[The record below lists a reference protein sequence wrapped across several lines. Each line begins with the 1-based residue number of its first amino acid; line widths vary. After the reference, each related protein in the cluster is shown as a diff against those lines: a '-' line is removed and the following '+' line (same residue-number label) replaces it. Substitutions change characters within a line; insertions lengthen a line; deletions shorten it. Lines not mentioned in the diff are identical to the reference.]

1 MTPSLTIPTDNIY
14 KFSCLFGLA
23 LILVSIFSFASNY
36 TTTLDRKVRYSEL
49 VIGLESKAQRNKS
62 EDDLL
67 ALNKKLRE
75 IAMENE
81 KVLNLL
87 LGAVIAIGSILSL
100 YGADRWHKK
109 IQQRD
114 DKIVELQIEK
124 LQIEIAN
131 LRRSNQNS
139 SRS

>member
-1 MTPSLTIPTDNIY
+1 M
-14 KFSCLFGLA
+14 
-23 LILVSIFSFASNY
+23 
-36 TTTLDRKVRYSEL
+36 
-49 VIGLESKAQRNKS
+49 
-62 EDDLL
+62 